1 MTMKSIRVLRIW
13 CVVGATFLIGAFG
26 CRSLPAKGNLTEQQV
41 ALIRADSEV
50 FEAVVR
56 AQLAGTA
63 KSYPYHLDGL
73 RYESR
78 PSIPVAAFPIIAPRS
93 KKPGATGPFEAP
105 DSMMMDRLA
114 MNREQ
119 ILKGAGVEEG
129 GPLRYP
135 NCAGVLV
142 PPPPPPIGSSPSA
155 STNRPDVH
163 ASCPRHEE
171 SSVTVSLPIRGEPEA
186 LKRFPNPKGRGLNLT
201 GEVWTAVV
209 EENTA
214 GPNGSMWS
222 QHAWVLTRL
231 PSSHRLELADTN
243 LLGVIE

>member
-1 MTMKSIRVLRIW
+1 MTMKCIHVLRLS
-13 CVVGATFLIGAFG
+13 CVAGATFLIGASA
-26 CRSLPAKGNLTEQQV
+26 CRSLPARANLSGQQV

-56 AQLAGTA
+56 AQLAGNM
-63 KSYPYHLDGL
+63 KDYPYHLDGL
-73 RYESR
+73 RYDSR
-78 PSIPVAAFPIIAPRS
+78 PSIPVAAFPITAPRS
-93 KKPGATGPFEAP
+93 KKLRATGPFEAP

-119 ILKGAGVEEG
+119 ILKRTGVEQG

-135 NCAGVLV
+135 DCAGVLV
-142 PPPPPPIGSSPSA
+142 PPPPPPVGSSPST
-155 STNRPDVH
+155 STPRPDLH
-163 ASCPRHEE
+163 ASCPRHSE
-171 SSVTVSLPIRGEPEA
+171 SYVTVSLPIRGEPEA
-186 LKRFPNPKGRGLNLT
+186 LKRFPNPKGRRANLT
-201 GEVWTAVV
+201 GEVWTVVV

-214 GPNGSMWS
+214 GPSGSMWS
-222 QHAWVLTRL
+222 QHAWIFTHL

>member
-1 MTMKSIRVLRIW
+1 MTMKCIHVLHAV
-13 CVVGATFLIGAFG
+13 CVIEATFLIGAFG
-26 CRSLPAKGNLTEQQV
+26 CRSLPAKDNLSEQQL

-56 AQLAGTA
+56 AQLAGSM
-63 KSYPYHLDGL
+63 KDYPYHLDGL

-93 KKPGATGPFEAP
+93 KKPGAAGPFEAP
-105 DSMMMDRLA
+105 DLMMMDRLA
-114 MNREQ
+114 MNRKQ
-119 ILKGAGVEEG
+119 ILKRAGVEEG

-135 NCAGVLV
+135 DCAGVLV
-142 PPPPPPIGSSPSA
+142 PPPPPPVGSSPTA
-155 STNRPDVH
+155 RTTPPDLH
-163 ASCPRHEE
+163 ASCPRHSE
-171 SSVTVSLPIRGEPEA
+171 SYVTVSLPIRGEPEA
-186 LKRFPNPKGRGLNLT
+186 LKRFPNPKGRPVNLT
-201 GEVWTAVV
+201 GEVWTVVV

-222 QHAWVLTRL
+222 QSAWVLTRL